1 MTRPNPPTALIAD
14 DEALLAADLKA
25 RIETAWPE
33 LRIVAVCRDG
43 IEALECLQAQRPGIA
58 FLDIRM
64 PGMSGLEVAAQIDF
78 PCRVVFVTAY
88 EQYAIEAFEQAAV
101 DYLLKPVDD
110 QRLLKTLERLRQPD
124 PPAAVRAEQISD
136 RATGADD
143 APLRWIRA
151 LVGDEV
157 RMVSVDEV
165 LYFQALD
172 KYTLVVSAAQQMLIR
187 TSIRE
192 LLTKLDP
199 DRFWQVH
206 RGTIVNLAFV
216 RAARQDAH
224 GHMSLSL
231 AGTDQRLA
239 VSRGFAGRFRQM

>member
-1 MTRPNPPTALIAD
+1 MTRPSPPTALIAD

-25 RIETAWPE
+25 RIEAAWPE

-124 PPAAVRAEQISD
+124 PPAAVGAEQTPD
-136 RATGADD
+136 RAPGADD

-172 KYTLVVSAAQQMLIR
+172 KYTLVVSATQQLLIR

-199 DRFWQVH
+199 GRFWQVH

-224 GHMSLSL
+224 GHLSLSL

-239 VSRGFAGRFRQM
+239 VSRGFASRFRQM